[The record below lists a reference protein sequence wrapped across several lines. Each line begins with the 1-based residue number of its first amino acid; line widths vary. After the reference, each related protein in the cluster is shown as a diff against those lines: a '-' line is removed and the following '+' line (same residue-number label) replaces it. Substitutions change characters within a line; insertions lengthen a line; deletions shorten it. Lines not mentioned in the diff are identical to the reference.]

1 MREGRTARQ
10 RFLSKCSPKVAPAL
24 RRGTLTIQ
32 QGTGLRQLEA
42 VSNGNRRE
50 VYEEVR
56 ERGNACST
64 LGFGKHALEEYAPS
78 RAAASTMSVGRKI

>member
-1 MREGRTARQ
+1 MCEGRAAPKRL
-10 RFLSKCSPKVAPAL
+10 LSKCSPKVAPAR

-50 VYEEVR
+50 VHGKVR
-56 ERGNACST
+56 ERGDACST
-64 LGFGKHALEEYAPS
+64 LGFEDTH
-78 RAAASTMSVGRKI
+78 